1 MLLVWCLFHNI
12 LSQGFGVAATR
23 AFHFPRWVTPALA
36 FNNTTSLPLLLV
48 QSLASTGVLSRLFQS
63 SDDSVSDV
71 VTRAR
76 SYFLVSSVVGNT
88 LTFGLG
94 KGMIGIHNEDA
105 ADEMDRNLHE
115 RTADLSP
122 YARANRSP
130 GAAVDSGEST
140 QGRDST
146 SQQEADEETSLLPSP
161 VLNSGKATVGKFY
174 RAVRKVWDRL
184 PPALRQTIARANEL
198 ISPPGIGALV
208 GAILGTTPPLHRLF
222 FAETNEGGYFKGWL
236 TSSIKNIGELF
247 VVLQVI
253 VPGVKLAHSL
263 RRMRRGE
270 SSGSLPLSAVTF
282 TLLVRFILW
291 PMYVIEPDLFPAS
304 VE

>member
-1 MLLVWCLFHNI
+1 M
-12 LSQGFGVAATR
+12 
-23 AFHFPRWVTPALA
+23 
-36 FNNTTSLPLLLV
+36 

-94 KGMIGIHNEDA
+94 KGMIGVHDEA
-105 ADEMDRNLHE
+105 ATDEVDRNLHE
-115 RTADLSP
+115 RAADLSP
-122 YARANRSP
+122 HARVNRSP
-130 GAAVDSGEST
+130 GAAVDRSESA
-140 QGRDST
+140 QGRDSS
-146 SQQEADEETSLLPSP
+146 SQQEADEETSLLPNP
-161 VLNSGKATVGKFY
+161 VLNSGKAAAGKSY
-174 RAVRKVWDRL
+174 RAVTRVWDKL
-184 PPALRQTIARANEL
+184 PRALRRTIAGANEL
-198 ISPPGIGALV
+198 INPPGIGALI
-208 GAILGTTPPLHRLF
+208 GAILGITPPLHRLF
-222 FAETNEGGYFKGWL
+222 FADTNEGGYFKGWL
-236 TSSIKNIGELF
+236 TTSIKNIGELF

-291 PMYVIEPDLFPAS
+291 PMYVIEPDLLPDG